1 MNSVS
6 LLKEKSSCRATACK
20 SKLITLKKERKK
32 KLPWLQK
39 ICVIWK
45 KSFSTKIY
53 EKRLIQGEQQQNAYK
68 LFFCPVPLEIF
79 LNLLTHIFSFYFII
93 LCYCLYFYYYIYL

>member
-32 KLPWLQK
+32 NFHGY
-39 ICVIWK
+39 K
-45 KSFSTKIY
+45 KSVSYGKS
-53 EKRLIQGEQQQNAYK
+53 
-68 LFFCPVPLEIF
+68 
-79 LNLLTHIFSFYFII
+79 LLVLRYMKKD
-93 LCYCLYFYYYIYL
+93 